1 MSRFS
6 FESAHNYLKEL
17 AQKQNFK
24 ILPVSLAKR
33 HQKMQSCNFINNQ
46 LTPDSHPLSATGKT
60 FGVIKLMEDNEV
72 ADIQIKFQKLEL
84 LPGVTLK
91 SVYLVS
97 WVVCFRI
104 KYKSEAILANDA
116 DPATL
121 LIKFGKIESI
131 SQVLGFIYLE

>member
-1 MSRFS
+1 M
-6 FESAHNYLKEL
+6 
-17 AQKQNFK
+17 
-24 ILPVSLAKR
+24 
-33 HQKMQSCNFINNQ
+33 
-46 LTPDSHPLSATGKT
+46 
-60 FGVIKLMEDNEV
+60 
-72 ADIQIKFQKLEL
+72 EL

-104 KYKSEAILANDA
+104 KYKSKAILANDA

-131 SQVLGFIYLE
+131 SQVLGFIYLELTKFNTEVFSKKFQSYKIYEKINNSTTIIFSNNLLDYNVDHSTVVANHGSFIPLKYSSADLITQHLQENNPLFYDL